1 MNILRKNRKS
11 NGKLNKKI
19 MNRLVL
25 FIFSMVISTF
35 AWISYTKI
43 LDTNLDLHI
52 VAWNLE
58 YTPAL
63 GKDNT
68 VQFDV
73 ATLYPGMQSQI
84 KTLTI
89 RNNGEVT
96 ANMNYSIE
104 KLSILGTEYHADIS
118 KKTEGSSGNEMLDET
133 YLNSE
138 AIYEDGNFE
147 AKVLNDTSR
156 FPFEIE
162 LSGEEIIEEN
172 KEIKLYIKFSW
183 NGSDDDDDEKNQ
195 LDSKWGHDVAQY
207 FMDNSDDVI
216 PLSLSIK
223 VEATQAKAGV

>member
-19 MNRLVL
+19 ANRLVL

-73 ATLYPGMQSQI
+73 STLYPGMQSQV

-118 KKTEGSSGNEMLDET
+118 KKTEESSGSELLDET
-133 YLNSE
+133 YLESE
-138 AIYEDGNFE
+138 VIYEDGNFE
-147 AKVLNDTSR
+147 VKLLNDTSR

-162 LSGEEIIEEN
+162 LSGTEIIEESQ
-172 KEIKLYIKFSW
+172 EIKLYIKFSW
-183 NGSDDDDDEKNQ
+183 EGSEDDDDEKNQ
-195 LDSKWGHDVAQY
+195 LDSRWGHDVVQY
-207 FMDNSDDVI
+207 FMDNSEDAI

-223 VEATQAKAGV
+223 VEATQARGDV